1 MRIKQ
6 SGLDCVHF
14 AVPIRADAH
23 RILLELL
30 RHSPLAAI
38 SNFDLVACGFKL
50 LRQVRTD
57 TACAAN
63 ATDGVN
69 EKYFHNSPVQLFILF
84 YRVMIGHRSNVVT
97 DFSHHANPSRKF
109 PAFSILVFIIPECI
123 KVTSNPAGAQLISG
137 SHIRVVC
144 PDVLFFSWVSTMNCT
159 IEISGSCCGCVA
171 YAWKSL
177 RIMYMP
183 FAFIRSTSGE

>member
-97 DFSHHANPSRKF
+97 DFSHHATLAENFLLS
-109 PAFSILVFIIPECI
+109 AF
-123 KVTSNPAGAQLISG
+123 
-137 SHIRVVC
+137 
-144 PDVLFFSWVSTMNCT
+144 LFLSFQNAS
-159 IEISGSCCGCVA
+159 
-171 YAWKSL
+171 KSL
-177 RIMYMP
+177 LTLP
-183 FAFIRSTSGE
+183 ELNL

>member
-1 MRIKQ
+1 MLGAESMHIKQ
-6 SGLDCVHF
+6 PGLDCVHL

-23 RILLELL
+23 SILLELL

-38 SNFDLVACGFKL
+38 GNFDLVACGLKL
-50 LRQVRTD
+50 LCKIRTNTSC
-57 TACAAN
+57 TAN
-63 ATDGVN
+63 TTDRVN

-123 KVTSNPAGAQLISG
+123 KVTSNPA
-137 SHIRVVC
+137 
-144 PDVLFFSWVSTMNCT
+144 
-159 IEISGSCCGCVA
+159 
-171 YAWKSL
+171 
-177 RIMYMP
+177 
-183 FAFIRSTSGE
+183 